1 MKRLHLFIILLV
13 SLIVTNC
20 TTYLYKEHL
29 SVQGVGD
36 RYVKVI
42 SAFTREETQKAYRSL
57 ALINMLAPD
66 IKYSGYEDIP
76 LFWMRSREFSGMTIY
91 SKKKGTYI
99 LIDDSIAI
107 TDKPWSYFKFGCIY
121 AHELSHALDDTHD
134 PQTSLLIENRLL
146 KIAYKDPDLVSKWKP

>member
-20 TTYLYKEHL
+20 TTYMYKEHL
-29 SVQGVGD
+29 DVQGLGN
-36 RYVKVI
+36 RYIKVTA
-42 SAFTREETQKAYRSL
+42 AFTPEETTKAYRSL

-66 IKYSGYEDIP
+66 IKYTGYEDIP
-76 LFWMRSREFSGMTIY
+76 LFWMHSMEFSGMTIY
-91 SKKKGTYI
+91 SKTRGTYI
-99 LIDDSIAI
+99 LIDDSHVMN
-107 TDKPWSYFKFGCIY
+107 DKPWSYFKFGCIY